1 MLRAMVTTKQ
11 SRSALSSPQHSHQH
25 QGQCHRAGGC
35 SPAKGAQV
43 LHGGKAVRAHAR
55 KAAAAGQHHCQ
66 HHYHCCHPA
75 PCKCKAHRW
84 QSQLDTEAHSVVM
97 SGIVTKHATCKATHG
112 RGYRGIL
119 PALFDALTILWS
131 ADLHGLLPR
140 WQQSTL
146 SLVVPRRCLMGSGL
160 AEMLQGWSLAAGM
173 HFIPTYSGSR
183 MPAAP
188 HYLPSGSLFHS
199 QTLPA
204 PGLLQV
210 ALLQALAEHVT
221 LAGVTGPSP
230 CRSGEGLPIVCLTFI
245 KSLSHVRSVH

>member
-1 MLRAMVTTKQ
+1 MQAVQGANDRLRQMLRAMVTTKQ
-11 SRSALSSPQHSHQH
+11 SRSGLSSPRHSHQH

-43 LHGGKAVRAHAR
+43 LHGSKAVRAHAR
-55 KAAAAGQHHCQ
+55 KVAAAGQHHCQ

-119 PALFDALTILWS
+119 PALFGALTILWS

-140 WQQSTL
+140 WQQKYTIACCAKTL
-146 SLVVPRRCLMGSGL
+146 PHGEWACRDASRVVARGRDALHSHLQRQQDARRTPLPALWESLPQPDLASPRAVAS
-160 AEMLQGWSLAAGM
+160 S
-173 HFIPTYSGSR
+173 
-183 MPAAP
+183 PAASP
-188 HYLPSGSLFHS
+188 GRACDPGRSHR
-199 QTLPA
+199 TLPM
-204 PGLLQV
+204 Q
-210 ALLQALAEHVT
+210 
-221 LAGVTGPSP
+221 
-230 CRSGEGLPIVCLTFI
+230 IW
-245 KSLSHVRSVH
+245 